1 MISSEKITI
10 VITNFITK
18 MKKYFNYAFAGAI
31 ALLGAVGF
39 TSCSSNEDAAD
50 VNPNFNPETNEVY
63 TNLVFNVST
72 SNQATTRQSSSAT
85 QATTSETFRGINN
98 AALFTYKL
106 GTDADGKHLA
116 AAAVA
121 DKYIDLGTPLASGT
135 ITADKSHRVLEM
147 SLPINTNTMLFYGK
161 APEGTASSAE
171 ATKGYSAYDL
181 YGHLDDY
188 TLASSTGENAG
199 KDISTA
205 NFELGKRMTAANKT
219 KYDEIKKLLGGVLT
233 CIINT
238 KIADG
243 DHVALDAEHYGV
255 AVAANEYP
263 DVVTWANY
271 ANANGTSPVETTH
284 ELYSLE
290 VKLAEVYKALTTIQ
304 TSQGELRAGYGTA
317 ILHTIEDVW
326 SVINSVQCATPFS
339 KGEAVAKKLAELIHE
354 EISLYFE
361 ATVPKTGDNKG
372 GAVTD
377 VNFRTVSTMVSA
389 FNSDAL
395 WPTATAGSHPNVA
408 VDGIGS
414 EDLSKFPM
422 AYAVPSGAAHYDW
435 DGTKKIFEYVTD
447 YNTSSVG
454 NAGGFTVE
462 SYLYPAELLYFGN
475 SPLRVSGTEHKEPT
489 YPNGVNNWMDNTKW
503 SGWDN
508 NSHVVSTTRSVAMRN
523 NINYGS
529 ALLKTTIGYKSATLK
544 DNNHAIQK
552 AKDPSIGNNDE
563 PDKEITVDATSF
575 QLVGL
580 VIGGQYKKVGWDFTP
595 KTTDNTQGY
604 IYDKAIPDGAN
615 VIPGSV
621 DTPSSPNYTLVFD
634 NYKAGDGGQDV
645 VYVALELKNNTGQD
659 FYGKHSL
666 IRNGDSFYLV
676 GKLDP
681 TNIAWDDLG
690 QLSTDHP
697 LPPYNADGSSKE
709 IVRVFMQDFMTTAN
723 FWFNETSLHEALL
736 TVPDLRHSSLTLGLS
751 VDMNWSTGITFDDVI
766 LGQ

>member
-1 MISSEKITI
+1 
-10 VITNFITK
+10 
-18 MKKYFNYAFAGAI
+18 MKKYFNFAFVGAI
-31 ALLGAVGF
+31 ALLGAGVF
-39 TSCSSNEDAAD
+39 TACSSESGIDLGDNT
-50 VNPNFNPETNEVY
+50 NPNYDPVEQSVY
-63 TNLVFNVST
+63 AQFVFNVST
-72 SNQATTRQSSSAT
+72 GNQATTRQSSSAT

-106 GTDADGKHLA
+106 PNDGKHLA

-121 DKYIDLGTPLASGT
+121 NKFIDLGTPLASGT
-135 ITADKSHRVLEM
+135 IDATHSHRVLEM

-171 ATKGYSAYDL
+171 AAKGYSAYDL

-188 TLASSTGENAG
+188 TLAGGTGDNAG
-199 KDISTA
+199 KDISAA

-238 KIADG
+238 KIAG
-243 DHVALDAEHYGV
+243 TDHVALDAEHYGV
-255 AVAANEYP
+255 AVATGDYP
-263 DVVTWANY
+263 ATVTWADY
-271 ANANGTSPVETTH
+271 ANANGLSPVETTH
-284 ELYSLE
+284 ELYALE

-304 TSQGELRAGYGTA
+304 TAQGELRAGYGTA

-361 ATVPKTGDNKG
+361 GNVPKTGDNKG
-372 GAVTD
+372 GAVTN
-377 VNFRTVSTMVSA
+377 VSFRTVSTMVTT
-389 FNSDAL
+389 FNNDAL
-395 WPTATAGSHPNVA
+395 WPTNPHPT

-435 DGTKKIFEYVTD
+435 NGTDKIFEYVTN

-454 NAGGFTVE
+454 GGSGFTVE

-489 YPNGVNNWMDNTKW
+489 YPNGVGNWKDDNQW
-503 SGWDN
+503 SADWDN

-529 ALLKTTIGYKSATLK
+529 ALLKTTVGYKSEKLK

-552 AKDPSIGNNDE
+552 AKDPSIGDNDE
-563 PDKEITVDATSF
+563 PDKEITVNATSF

-595 KTTDNTQGY
+595 KTSDNTQGY
-604 IYDKAIPDGAN
+604 IYDKAIPEGAN
-615 VIPGSV
+615 SIP
-621 DTPSSPNYTLVFD
+621 TYNATPAPSSPNYTLVFD
-634 NYKAGDGGQDV
+634 NYKAGETAANQDK
-645 VYVALELKNNTGQD
+645 VYIALELKNNTGQD
-659 FYGKHSL
+659 FYGKHNL

-681 TNIAWDDLG
+681 TTISWNSLG

-697 LPPYNADGSSKE
+697 LPPYNSDGSSIE

-723 FWFNETSLHEALL
+723 FWFDQNSLKQALL

-751 VDMNWSTGITFDDVI
+751 VDISWSTGITFDDVI

>member
-1 MISSEKITI
+1 
-10 VITNFITK
+10 
-18 MKKYFNYAFAGAI
+18 MKKLFNYALIGAI
-31 ALLGAVGF
+31 ALTGSTML
-39 TSCSSNEDAAD
+39 TSCSSSDDAAAENN
-50 VNPNFNPETNEVY
+50 NPNYDPDTQTVY
-63 TNLVFNVST
+63 AQFVFNVST
-72 SNQATTRQSSSAT
+72 GNQATTRQSSSAT

-98 AALFTYKL
+98 AGLFTYKL
-106 GTDADGKHLA
+106 TNDGKHLA

-121 DKYIDLGTPLASGT
+121 NKFIDLGTPLASAT
-135 ITADKSHRVLEM
+135 IDDTHSHRVLEM

-199 KDISTA
+199 KDISAA
-205 NFELGKRMTAANKT
+205 NFELGKRMTAENKT

-238 KIADG
+238 KIAG
-243 DHVALDAEHYGV
+243 TDHVALTADNYGV

-271 ANANGTSPVETTH
+271 ANANGTSPVETNH
-284 ELYSLE
+284 ELYALE
-290 VKLAEVYKALTTIQ
+290 VKLAEVYKALTNIQ
-304 TSQGELRAGYGTA
+304 TSDGELRAGYGTA

-339 KGEAVAKKLAELIHE
+339 KGEAVAKKLAELIHV
-354 EISLYFE
+354 EINKYFNGN
-361 ATVPKTGDNKG
+361 VPMDGDNMG
-372 GAVTD
+372 GAVTG
-377 VNFRTVSTMVSA
+377 VAFKPVSTMA
-389 FNSDAL
+389 TTFNTDGL
-395 WPTATAGSHPNVA
+395 WPTTTAGTHPTVA

-435 DGTKKIFEYVTD
+435 DGTKKIFEYVTN
-447 YNTSSVG
+447 YSTASVG

-489 YPNGVNNWMDNTKW
+489 YPNGVGNWKDNTKW
-503 SGWDN
+503 SADWIN
-508 NSHVVSTTRSVAMRN
+508 NSHVVSTTKSVAMRN

-529 ALLKTTIGYKSATLK
+529 ALLKTTVGYKSATLK

-552 AKDPSIGNNDE
+552 AKDPSIGDTDE

-595 KTTDNTQGY
+595 KTTGNTQGY
-604 IYDKAIPDGAN
+604 IYDKAIPEGAN
-615 VIPGSV
+615 SIPTYNA
-621 DTPSSPNYTLVFD
+621 TPAPSNPNYTLVFD

-659 FYGKHSL
+659 FYGKHNL

-676 GKLDP
+676 GQLNPSGK
-681 TNIAWDDLG
+681 AWGDLV
-690 QLSTDHP
+690 QASSDHP
-697 LPPYNADGSSKE
+697 LPPYNTDGTSKE

-766 LGQ
+766 LGH

>member
-1 MISSEKITI
+1 
-10 VITNFITK
+10 
-18 MKKYFNYAFAGAI
+18 MKKYFNFAFVGAI
-31 ALLGAVGF
+31 ALLGAGVF
-39 TSCSSNEDAAD
+39 TACSSESGIDLGDNNT
-50 VNPNFNPETNEVY
+50 NPNYDPVDQSVY
-63 TNLVFNVST
+63 AQFVFNVST
-72 SNQATTRQSSSAT
+72 GNQATTRQSSAAT

-106 GTDADGKHLA
+106 TDDGKHLA

-121 DKYIDLGTPLASGT
+121 NKFIDLGSPLASGT
-135 ITADKSHRVLEM
+135 IDDTHSHRVLEM

-161 APEGTASSAE
+161 APEGTASPAE

-188 TLASSTGENAG
+188 TLAGSTGENAG
-199 KDISTA
+199 KDISAA
-205 NFELGKRMTAANKT
+205 NFELGKRMTADNKA

-255 AVAANEYP
+255 AVATGDYP
-263 DVVTWANY
+263 ATVTWADY

-284 ELYSLE
+284 ELYALE
-290 VKLAEVYKALTTIQ
+290 VKLAEVYKALTNIQ
-304 TSQGELRAGYGTA
+304 TAQGELRAGYGTA

-339 KGEAVAKKLAELIHE
+339 KGEAVAKKLAELIHV
-354 EISLYFE
+354 EINKYFNG
-361 ATVPKTGDNKG
+361 TVPMTGDNKG
-372 GAVTD
+372 GAVTG
-377 VNFRTVSTMVSA
+377 VAFKPVSTMVTA
-389 FNSDAL
+389 FNADGL
-395 WPTATAGSHPNVA
+395 WPTATAGTHPT

-414 EDLSKFPM
+414 EDLSKFPT

-435 DGTKKIFEYVTD
+435 KSTEKMFEYVTN

-454 NAGGFTVE
+454 GGSGFTVE
-462 SYLYPAELLYFGN
+462 SYYYPAELLYFGN

-489 YPNGVNNWMDNTKW
+489 YPNGVGNWMTDGSW
-503 SGWDN
+503 SSDWVKD
-508 NSHVVSTTRSVAMRN
+508 SHVVSTTRSVAMRN

-529 ALLKTTIGYKSATLK
+529 ALLKTTVGYKSATLK

-552 AKDPSIGNNDE
+552 IKDPSIGDNDE

-575 QLVGL
+575 QLVG
-580 VIGGQYKKVGWDFTP
+580 VIIGGQYKKVGWDFTP
-595 KTTDNTQGY
+595 KTSDNTQGY
-604 IYDKAIPDGAN
+604 IYDKAIPEGAN
-615 VIPGSV
+615 VIPAYNA
-621 DTPSSPNYTLVFD
+621 TPAASSSPNYTLVFD
-634 NYKAGDGGQDV
+634 NYKAGDGGQNV

-659 FYGKHSL
+659 FYGKHNL

-681 TNIAWDDLG
+681 TTITWDNLG

-697 LPPYNADGSSKE
+697 LPPYNADGTSKE

-723 FWFNETSLHEALL
+723 FWFDQSSLKQALL

-751 VDMNWSTGITFDDVI
+751 VDMNWSTGITFDNVI

>member
-1 MISSEKITI
+1 
-10 VITNFITK
+10 
-18 MKKYFNYAFAGAI
+18 MKRYFNFAFAGAI
-31 ALLGAVGF
+31 ALTGSTML
-39 TSCSSNEDAAD
+39 TSCSSSDDAAAENN
-50 VNPNFNPETNEVY
+50 NPNYDPDTQTVY
-63 TNLVFNVST
+63 AQFVFNVST
-72 SNQATTRQSSSAT
+72 GNQATTRQSSAAT

-98 AALFTYKL
+98 AGLFTYKL
-106 GTDADGKHLA
+106 TNDGKHLA
-116 AAAVA
+116 EAAVA
-121 DKYIDLGTPLASGT
+121 NKFIDLGTPLASGT
-135 ITADKSHRVLEM
+135 IDDTHSHRVLEM

-171 ATKGYSAYDL
+171 AQLGYSAYDL

-188 TLASSTGENAG
+188 TLAGGTGDNAG
-199 KDISTA
+199 KDISAA
-205 NFELGKRMTAANKT
+205 NFELGKRMTADNKA

-238 KIADG
+238 KIAG
-243 DHVALDAEHYGV
+243 TDHVALDAEHYGV

-263 DVVTWANY
+263 ATVTWANY
-271 ANANGTSPVETTH
+271 ANADGKSPVETTH
-284 ELYSLE
+284 EPYSLE

-339 KGEAVAKKLAELIHE
+339 KGEAVAKKLAELIHV
-354 EISLYFE
+354 EINKYFDGS
-361 ATVPKTGDNKG
+361 VPMTGDNKG
-372 GAVTD
+372 GAVTG
-377 VNFRTVSTMVSA
+377 VAFKPVSTMA
-389 FNSDAL
+389 TTFNTDGL
-395 WPTATAGSHPNVA
+395 WPTTTAGTHPTVA

-435 DGTKKIFEYVTD
+435 DGTKKIFEYVTN

-454 NAGGFTVE
+454 GASGFTVE

-489 YPNGVNNWMDNTKW
+489 YPNGVDKWKDNTEW
-503 SGWDN
+503 SSDWVN
-508 NSHVVSTTRSVAMRN
+508 NSHVVSTTKSVAMRN

-529 ALLKTTIGYKSATLK
+529 ALLKTTVGYKSATLK

-552 AKDPSIGNNDE
+552 AKDPSIGDTDE
-563 PDKEITVDATSF
+563 PDKEITVSATSF
-575 QLVGL
+575 QLVG
-580 VIGGQYKKVGWDFTP
+580 VIIGGQYKKVGWDFTP
-595 KTTDNTQGY
+595 KTTGNTQGY

-615 VIPGSV
+615 VIPAYNA
-621 DTPSSPNYTLVFD
+621 TPAASNPNYTLVFD
-634 NYKAGDGGQDV
+634 NYNAGQTAANQDK

-659 FYGKHSL
+659 FYGKHNL
-666 IRNGDSFYLV
+666 IRAGDSFYLV

-681 TNIAWDDLG
+681 TTISWSSLG

-697 LPPYNADGSSKE
+697 LPPYDTDGSSIE
-709 IVRVFMQDFMTTAN
+709 TVRVFMQDFMTTAN
-723 FWFNETSLHEALL
+723 FWFDQNSLKQALL

-751 VDMNWSTGITFDDVI
+751 VDMRWSTGINFSNVI

>member
-1 MISSEKITI
+1 
-10 VITNFITK
+10 
-18 MKKYFNYAFAGAI
+18 MKRYFNFAFAGAI
-31 ALLGAVGF
+31 ALTGSTML
-39 TSCSSNEDAAD
+39 TSCSSSDDAAAENN
-50 VNPNFNPETNEVY
+50 NPNYDPDTQTVY
-63 TNLVFNVST
+63 AQFVFNVST
-72 SNQATTRQSSSAT
+72 GNQATTRQSSAAT

-98 AALFTYKL
+98 AGLFTYKL
-106 GTDADGKHLA
+106 TNDGKHLA
-116 AAAVA
+116 EAAVA
-121 DKYIDLGTPLASGT
+121 NKFIDLGTPLASGT
-135 ITADKSHRVLEM
+135 IDDTHSHRVLEM

-171 ATKGYSAYDL
+171 AQLGYSAYDL

-188 TLASSTGENAG
+188 TLAGGTGDNAG
-199 KDISTA
+199 KDISAA
-205 NFELGKRMTAANKT
+205 NFELGKRMTADNKA

-238 KIADG
+238 KIAG
-243 DHVALDAEHYGV
+243 TDHVALDAEHYGV
-255 AVAANEYP
+255 AVATGDYP
-263 DVVTWANY
+263 ATVTWADY
-271 ANANGTSPVETTH
+271 ANADGKSPVETTH
-284 ELYSLE
+284 EPYSLE

-339 KGEAVAKKLAELIHE
+339 KGEAVAKKLAELIHV
-354 EISLYFE
+354 EINKYFDGS
-361 ATVPKTGDNKG
+361 VPMTGDNKG
-372 GAVTD
+372 GAVTG
-377 VNFRTVSTMVSA
+377 VAFKPVSTMA
-389 FNSDAL
+389 TTFNTDGL
-395 WPTATAGSHPNVA
+395 WPTTTAGTHPTVA

-435 DGTKKIFEYVTD
+435 DGTKKIFEYVTN

-454 NAGGFTVE
+454 GASGFTVE

-489 YPNGVNNWMDNTKW
+489 YPNGVDKWKDNTEW
-503 SGWDN
+503 SSDWVN
-508 NSHVVSTTRSVAMRN
+508 NSHVVSTTKSVAMRN

-529 ALLKTTIGYKSATLK
+529 ALLKTTVGYKSATLK

-552 AKDPSIGNNDE
+552 AKDLSIGDTDE

-575 QLVGL
+575 QLVG
-580 VIGGQYKKVGWDFTP
+580 VIIGGQYKKVGWDFTP
-595 KTTDNTQGY
+595 KTSDNTQGY

-615 VIPGSV
+615 VIPAYNA
-621 DTPSSPNYTLVFD
+621 TPAASNPNYTLVFD
-634 NYKAGDGGQDV
+634 NYKAGETAANQDK

-659 FYGKHSL
+659 FYGKHNL
-666 IRNGDSFYLV
+666 IRAGDSFYLV

-681 TNIAWDDLG
+681 TTISWSSLG

-697 LPPYNADGSSKE
+697 LPPYNDDGTSKE

-766 LGQ
+766 LGH

>member
-1 MISSEKITI
+1 
-10 VITNFITK
+10 

-135 ITADKSHRVLEM
+135 ITAAESHRVLEM

-238 KIADG
+238 KIADV

-284 ELYSLE
+284 ELYALE

-339 KGEAVAKKLAELIHE
+339 KGEAVAKKLAELIHV
-354 EISLYFE
+354 EINKYFNGS
-361 ATVPKTGDNKG
+361 VPMDGDNMG
-372 GAVTD
+372 GAVTG
-377 VNFRTVSTMVSA
+377 VAFKPVSTMVST
-389 FNSDAL
+389 FNADGL
-395 WPTATAGSHPNVA
+395 WPTDPHPTVA

-435 DGTKKIFEYVTD
+435 DGTKKIFEYVTN

-489 YPNGVNNWMDNTKW
+489 YPNGVGNWKDDTKW
-503 SGWDN
+503 SDDWVN

-697 LPPYNADGSSKE
+697 LPPYNDNGTSKE

-751 VDMNWSTGITFDDVI
+751 VDMNWSTGITFDNVI

>member
-1 MISSEKITI
+1 MNHHFK
-10 VITNFITK
+10 N
-18 MKKYFNYAFAGAI
+18 MKRYFNFALVGAI
-31 ALLGAVGF
+31 ALTGA
-39 TSCSSNEDAAD
+39 TMLTCCSSSDDAAAENN
-50 VNPNFNPETNEVY
+50 NPNYDPDTQTVY
-63 TNLVFNVST
+63 AQFVFNVST
-72 SNQATTRQSSSAT
+72 GNQATTRQSSAAT
-85 QATTSETFRGINN
+85 QATTSEIFRGINN

-106 GTDADGKHLA
+106 NGDGKHLA

-135 ITADKSHRVLEM
+135 ITAAKSHRVLEM

-161 APEGTASSAE
+161 APEGTTSSAE
-171 ATKGYSAYDL
+171 STKGYSAYDV
-181 YGHLDDY
+181 YGHLDAY
-188 TLASSTGENAG
+188 TLAGGTGDDAG
-199 KDISTA
+199 KDISKA
-205 NFELGKRMTAANKT
+205 NFELGKRMTAENKT

-238 KIADG
+238 KIAG
-243 DHVALDAEHYGV
+243 TDHVALDAAHYGV

-263 DVVTWANY
+263 ATVTWANY

-284 ELYSLE
+284 ELYALE
-290 VKLAEVYKALTTIQ
+290 VKLAEVYKALTTIKA
-304 TSQGELRAGYGTA
+304 SDGELRAGYGTA

-339 KGEAVAKKLAELIHE
+339 KGEAVAKKLAELIHV
-354 EISLYFE
+354 EINKYFDGN
-361 ATVPKTGDNKG
+361 VPMTGDNKG
-372 GAVTD
+372 GAVTG
-377 VNFRTVSTMVSA
+377 VAFKPVSTMVST

-395 WPTATAGSHPNVA
+395 WPTATHPT

-414 EDLSKFPM
+414 EDLSKFPT

-435 DGTKKIFEYVTD
+435 KSGEKKFEYVSD
-447 YNTSSVG
+447 YSTASVG

-475 SPLRVSGTEHKEPT
+475 SPLRVSGEEHKEPT
-489 YPNGVNNWMDNTKW
+489 YPNGVDKWKDNTEW
-503 SGWDN
+503 SSDWVN
-508 NSHVVSTTRSVAMRN
+508 NSHVVSTTKSVAMRN

-529 ALLKTTIGYKSATLK
+529 ALLKTTVGYKSATLK

-552 AKDPSIGNNDE
+552 AKDPSIGDNDE
-563 PDKEITVDATSF
+563 LDKEITVDETSF
-575 QLVGL
+575 QLVG
-580 VIGGQYKKVGWDFTP
+580 VIIGGQYKKVGWDFTP

-604 IYDKAIPDGAN
+604 IYDKAIPTGAN
-615 VIPGSV
+615 VIPAYNS
-621 DTPSSPNYTLVFD
+621 TPAASDPNYTLVFD
-634 NYKAGDGGQDV
+634 NYKAGANQDK

-681 TNIAWDDLG
+681 TTISWSSLG

-697 LPPYNADGSSKE
+697 LPPYNTNGTSIE
-709 IVRVFMQDFMTTAN
+709 TVRVFMQDFMTTAN

-751 VDMNWSTGITFDDVI
+751 VDMNWSTGINFDNVI

>member
-1 MISSEKITI
+1 
-10 VITNFITK
+10 
-18 MKKYFNYAFAGAI
+18 MKKYFNFAFAGAI
-31 ALLGAVGF
+31 ALLGATTF
-39 TSCSSNEDAAD
+39 TGCSGSDDAVAENNI
-50 VNPNFNPETNEVY
+50 NPNYDPVEQSVY
-63 TNLVFNVST
+63 AQFVFNVST
-72 SNQATTRQSSSAT
+72 GNQATTRQSSAAT

-106 GTDADGKHLA
+106 ADDGKHLA

-135 ITADKSHRVLEM
+135 ITNTNSHRVLEM

-171 ATKGYSAYDL
+171 AEKGYSAYDL

-199 KDISTA
+199 KNISTA
-205 NFELGKRMTAANKT
+205 NFELGKRMTTDNKA

-238 KIADG
+238 KIAG
-243 DHVALDAEHYGV
+243 TNHVALGADHYGV
-255 AVAANEYP
+255 DVATGDYP
-263 DVVTWANY
+263 ATVTWADY

-284 ELYSLE
+284 ELYALE

-304 TSQGELRAGYGTA
+304 TAQGELRAGYGTA

-354 EISLYFE
+354 EISLYFNGN
-361 ATVPKTGDNKG
+361 VPMDGDNKG
-372 GAVTD
+372 GAVTS
-377 VNFRTVSTMVSA
+377 VNFRTVSTMVST
-389 FNSDAL
+389 FNTDAL
-395 WPTATAGSHPNVA
+395 WPTATHPTV
-408 VDGIGS
+408 GEIGN
-414 EDLSKFPM
+414 EDLSKFPT

-435 DGTKKIFEYVTD
+435 KSTEKIFEYVTN

-454 NAGGFTVE
+454 GGSGFTVE

-475 SPLRVSGTEHKEPT
+475 SPLRISGTEHKEPT
-489 YPNGVNNWMDNTKW
+489 YPNGVGNWKDDASW
-503 SGWDN
+503 SADWVKD
-508 NSHVVSTTRSVAMRN
+508 SHVVSTTRSVAMRN

-529 ALLKTTIGYKSATLK
+529 ALLKTTVGYKSAKLK

-552 AKDPSIGNNDE
+552 AKDPSIGDNDE
-563 PDKEITVDATSF
+563 PDKEITVSATSF
-575 QLVGL
+575 QLVG
-580 VIGGQYKKVGWDFTP
+580 VIIGGQYKKVGWDFTP
-595 KTTDNTQGY
+595 KTTGNTQGY
-604 IYDKAIPDGAN
+604 IYDKAIPEGAN
-615 VIPGSV
+615 VIPAYNA
-621 DTPSSPNYTLVFD
+621 TPAASDPNYTLVFD
-634 NYKAGDGGQDV
+634 NYKAGETAANQDK

-659 FYGKHSL
+659 FYGKHNL
-666 IRNGDSFYLV
+666 IRAGDSFYLV

-681 TNIAWDDLG
+681 TAISWSDLG

-697 LPPYNADGSSKE
+697 LPPYNTDGTSIE

-723 FWFNETSLHEALL
+723 FWFDQNSLKQALL

>member
-1 MISSEKITI
+1 
-10 VITNFITK
+10 
-18 MKKYFNYAFAGAI
+18 MKKLFNYALIGAI
-31 ALLGAVGF
+31 ALTGSTML
-39 TSCSSNEDAAD
+39 TSCSSSDEAAAENN
-50 VNPNFNPETNEVY
+50 NPNYDPDTQTVY
-63 TNLVFNVST
+63 AQFVFNVST
-72 SNQATTRQSSSAT
+72 GNQATTRQSSSAT
-85 QATTSETFRGINN
+85 QATTSELFRGINN

-106 GTDADGKHLA
+106 NADGEHLA

-121 DKYIDLGTPLASGT
+121 NKFIDLGTPLASAT
-135 ITADKSHRVLEM
+135 IDATHSHRVLEM

-161 APEGTASSAE
+161 APEGTASSGE
-171 ATKGYSAYDL
+171 ASKGYTAYDL

-205 NFELGKRMTAANKT
+205 NFELGKRMTAANKA

-243 DHVALDAEHYGV
+243 NHVALDAEHYGV

-263 DVVTWANY
+263 ATVTWANY
-271 ANANGTSPVETTH
+271 ANADGKSPVETTH

-290 VKLAEVYKALTTIQ
+290 AKLAEVYKALTNIQ
-304 TSQGELRAGYGTA
+304 TDQGELRAGYGTA

-339 KGEAVAKKLAELIHE
+339 KGEAVAKKLAELIHV
-354 EISLYFE
+354 EIDKYFDGN
-361 ATVPKTGDNKG
+361 VPMTGDNKG
-372 GAVTD
+372 GAVTG
-377 VNFRTVSTMVSA
+377 VAFKPVSTMVST

-395 WPTATAGSHPNVA
+395 WPTATHPT

-435 DGTKKIFEYVTD
+435 KSTEKIFEYVTD

-454 NAGGFTVE
+454 SGGGFTVE

-475 SPLRVSGTEHKEPT
+475 SPLRVSDTEHKEPT
-489 YPNGVNNWMDNTKW
+489 YPNGVNNWMDDTKW
-503 SGWDN
+503 SGWDKDK
-508 NSHVVSTTRSVAMRN
+508 HVVSTTRSVAMRN

-529 ALLKTTIGYKSATLK
+529 ALLKTTVGYKSATLK
-544 DNNHAIQK
+544 DNNHAIQL
-552 AKDPSIGNNDE
+552 AKDPTISSNDE
-563 PDKEITVDATSF
+563 PDKEITVNATSF

-595 KTTDNTQGY
+595 KTSGNTQGY
-604 IYDKAIPDGAN
+604 IYDKAIPEGAEA
-615 VIPGSV
+615 IPA
-621 DTPSSPNYTLVFD
+621 TLNTQSSPNYTLVFD
-634 NYKAGDGGQDV
+634 NYKAGEGGQDV

-666 IRNGDSFYLV
+666 IRAGDSFYLV

-681 TNIAWDDLG
+681 TAILWNSLG

-697 LPPYNADGSSKE
+697 LPPYNSDGSS
-709 IVRVFMQDFMTTAN
+709 IQTVRVFMQDFMTTAN

-751 VDMNWSTGITFDDVI
+751 VDMSWSTGITFDEVI

>member
-1 MISSEKITI
+1 
-10 VITNFITK
+10 
-18 MKKYFNYAFAGAI
+18 MKKVLNFALMGAI
-31 ALLGAVGF
+31 ALTGATMF
-39 TSCSSNEDAAD
+39 TGCSSGDEAVVENN
-50 VNPNFNPETNEVY
+50 NPNYDPDTQTVY
-63 TNLVFNVST
+63 AQFVFNVST
-72 SNQATTRQSSSAT
+72 GNQATTRQSSAAT

-106 GTDADGKHLA
+106 ADDGKHLA

-121 DKYIDLGTPLASGT
+121 NKFIDLGTPLASGT
-135 ITADKSHRVLEM
+135 ITADNSHRVLEM

-171 ATKGYSAYDL
+171 AEKGYSAYDL
-181 YGHLDDY
+181 YGHLDAY
-188 TLASSTGENAG
+188 TLAGGTDANAG
-199 KDISTA
+199 KDISAA
-205 NFELGKRMTAANKT
+205 NFELGKRMTADNKT

-263 DVVTWANY
+263 DVVTWADY

-284 ELYSLE
+284 ELYALE

-304 TSQGELRAGYGTA
+304 TAQGELRAGYGTA

-326 SVINSVQCATPFS
+326 SVINSIQCATPFS
-339 KGEAVAKKLAELIHE
+339 KGEAVAQKLAELIHE
-354 EISLYFE
+354 EISLYFNG
-361 ATVPKTGDNKG
+361 TVPTTGANKG

-377 VNFRTVSTMVSA
+377 VNFRTVSTMVST
-389 FNSDAL
+389 FNADGL
-395 WPTATAGSHPNVA
+395 WPTATAGTHPTVGN
-408 VDGIGS
+408 GIGS

-435 DGTKKIFEYVTD
+435 DGTKKIFEYVTN
-447 YNTSSVG
+447 YSTASVG

-489 YPNGVNNWMDNTKW
+489 YPNGVGDWMDNTKW
-503 SGWDN
+503 SEDWVN

-529 ALLKTTIGYKSATLK
+529 ALLKTTIGYKTLTLK
-544 DNNHAIQK
+544 DNNHKIQK
-552 AKDPSIGNNDE
+552 AKDPSISDTDE
-563 PDKEITVDATSF
+563 PNKEIAVSATSF

-580 VIGGQYKKVGWDFTP
+580 VIGGQYKKVGWDFIP
-595 KTTDNTQGY
+595 KTSDNTQGY
-604 IYDKAIPDGAN
+604 IYDKAIPEGGEG
-615 VIPGSV
+615 IPGTV
-621 DTPSSPNYTLVFD
+621 NTPSNPNYTLVFD
-634 NYKAGDGGQDV
+634 NYKAGEYPQDI
-645 VYVALELKNNTGQD
+645 VYVALELKNNSGQD
-659 FYGKHSL
+659 FYGKHNL

-681 TNIAWDDLG
+681 ANYTSAEIPVPFPWSSLVQASN
-690 QLSTDHP
+690 DHP
-697 LPPYNADGSSKE
+697 LPPYNTDGTSKE
-709 IVRVFMQDFMTTAN
+709 TVRVFMQDFMTTAN
-723 FWFNETSLHEALL
+723 FWFGEQSLQEALL
-736 TVPDLRHSSLTLGLS
+736 TVPDLRHNSLTLGLS
-751 VDMNWSTGITFDDVI
+751 VDMSWSTGITFSDVI

>member
-1 MISSEKITI
+1 MS
-10 VITNFITK
+10 
-18 MKKYFNYAFAGAI
+18 
-31 ALLGAVGF
+31 
-39 TSCSSNEDAAD
+39 
-50 VNPNFNPETNEVY
+50 
-63 TNLVFNVST
+63 
-72 SNQATTRQSSSAT
+72 
-85 QATTSETFRGINN
+85 
-98 AALFTYKL
+98 
-106 GTDADGKHLA
+106 GKHLA

-135 ITADKSHRVLEM
+135 ITADNSHRVLEM

-188 TLASSTGENAG
+188 TLAGGTGENAG
-199 KDISTA
+199 KDISEA
-205 NFELGKRMTAANKT
+205 NFQLGKRMTADNKA

-238 KIADG
+238 KIAG
-243 DHVALDAEHYGV
+243 TDHVALDAEHYGV
-255 AVAANEYP
+255 AVATGDYP
-263 DVVTWANY
+263 ATVTWADY

-284 ELYSLE
+284 ELYALE
-290 VKLAEVYKALTTIQ
+290 VKLAEVYKALTNIQ
-304 TSQGELRAGYGTA
+304 TDQGELRAGYGTA

-354 EISLYFE
+354 EISLYFNGN
-361 ATVPKTGDNKG
+361 VPRDGDNKG

-377 VNFRTVSTMVSA
+377 VNFRTVSTMVST
-389 FNSDAL
+389 FNGDGL
-395 WPTATAGSHPNVA
+395 WPTATAGTHPT

-414 EDLSKFPM
+414 EDLSKFPT

-435 DGTKKIFEYVTD
+435 DGTRKIFEYVTN
-447 YNTSSVG
+447 YSTASVG
-454 NAGGFTVE
+454 NAGGFTVD
-462 SYLYPAELLYFGN
+462 SYYYPAELLYFGN
-475 SPLRVSGTEHKEPT
+475 SPLRVSDTEHKEPT
-489 YPNGVNNWMDNTKW
+489 YPNGVNNWKTDGSWSADWTK
-503 SGWDN
+503 D
-508 NSHVVSTTRSVAMRN
+508 SHVVSTTRSVAMRN
-523 NINYGS
+523 NINYGT
-529 ALLKTTIGYKSATLK
+529 ALLKTTVGYKSATLK
-544 DNNHAIQK
+544 DNNHAIQL
-552 AKDPSIGNNDE
+552 AKDPTIISTDE
-563 PDKEITVDATSF
+563 PDKEITVNATSF

-595 KTTDNTQGY
+595 KTSDNTQGY
-604 IYDKAIPDGAN
+604 IYDKAIPEGAEG
-615 VIPGSV
+615 IPAYNA
-621 DTPSSPNYTLVFD
+621 TPVASNPNYTLVFD
-634 NYKAGDGGQDV
+634 NYKAGEPTANQDK

-659 FYGKHSL
+659 FYGKHNL

-681 TNIAWDDLG
+681 SAKAWNDLVKT
-690 QLSTDHP
+690 SSDHP
-697 LPPYNADGSSKE
+697 LPPYNANGTSIE
-709 IVRVFMQDFMTTAN
+709 TVRVFMQDFMTTAN
-723 FWFNETSLHEALL
+723 FWFNENSLHEALL

>member
-1 MISSEKITI
+1 
-10 VITNFITK
+10 
-18 MKKYFNYAFAGAI
+18 MKKKSIYALMSAI
-31 ALLGAVGF
+31 ALSGGTLL
-39 TSCSSNEDAAD
+39 TSCSGSDDAVAENN
-50 VNPNFNPETNEVY
+50 NPNFNPEKNEVL
-63 TNLVFNVST
+63 TQFVFNVST
-72 SNQATTRQSSSAT
+72 SNQATTRQSSAAT
-85 QATTSETFRGINN
+85 QAATSELFRGINN
-98 AALFTYKL
+98 AGLFTYKL
-106 GTDADGKHLA
+106 ADDGKHLA

-121 DKYIDLGTPLASGT
+121 NKFIDLGSPLASGT
-135 ITADKSHRVLEM
+135 IKADNSHRVLEM

-171 ATKGYSAYDL
+171 TTKGYSAYDL

-205 NFELGKRMTAANKT
+205 NFELGKRMTAENLT
-219 KYDEIKKLLGGVLT
+219 KYNQIKTLLGGVLT

-238 KIADG
+238 KIAG
-243 DHVALDAEHYGV
+243 TDHVALDAEHYGV
-255 AVAANEYP
+255 AVATGDYP
-263 DVVTWANY
+263 ATVTWADY

-284 ELYSLE
+284 ELYALE
-290 VKLAEVYKALTTIQ
+290 VKLAEVYKALTNIKTD
-304 TSQGELRAGYGTA
+304 QGELRAGYGTA

-339 KGEAVAKKLAELIHE
+339 KGEAVAKKLAELIHV
-354 EISLYFE
+354 EINKYFDG
-361 ATVPKTGDNKG
+361 TVPMTGDNKG
-372 GAVTD
+372 GAVTG
-377 VNFRTVSTMVSA
+377 VAFKPVSTMVSA

-395 WPTATAGSHPNVA
+395 WPTATHPTVA

-414 EDLSKFPM
+414 EDLSKFPT

-435 DGTKKIFEYVTD
+435 DGTKKIFEYVTN

-454 NAGGFTVE
+454 GGSGFTVE

-489 YPNGVNNWMDNTKW
+489 YPNGVGNWKDNTKW
-503 SGWDN
+503 SADWLN

-529 ALLKTTIGYKSATLK
+529 ALLKTTVGYKSATLK

-552 AKDPSIGNNDE
+552 AKDPTISDTDE
-563 PDKEITVDATSF
+563 PDKVITVDATSF
-575 QLVGL
+575 QLVGI

-595 KTTDNTQGY
+595 KTTGNTQGY

-615 VIPGSV
+615 VIPAYNET
-621 DTPSSPNYTLVFD
+621 TPAASAPNYTLVFD
-634 NYKAGDGGQDV
+634 NYKAGDVDQDV
-645 VYVALELKNNTGQD
+645 VYVALELKNNSDQN
-659 FYGKHSL
+659 FYGKHNL

-681 TNIAWDDLG
+681 TINTWSGLVHA
-690 QLSTDHP
+690 SSDHP
-697 LPPYNADGSSKE
+697 LPPYNTDGTSIEK
-709 IVRVFMQDFMTTAN
+709 VRVFMQDFMTTAK
-723 FWFNETSLHEALL
+723 FWFDANSLKQALL

-751 VDMNWSTGITFDDVI
+751 VDMSWSTGLDFDNVI

>member
-1 MISSEKITI
+1 
-10 VITNFITK
+10 
-18 MKKYFNYAFAGAI
+18 MKKYFNYAFLGAI

-72 SNQATTRQSSSAT
+72 GNQATTRQSSAAT

-106 GTDADGKHLA
+106 NADGKHLA
-116 AAAVA
+116 EAAVA

-135 ITADKSHRVLEM
+135 ITAAESHRVLEM

-205 NFELGKRMTAANKT
+205 NFELGKRMTAANKA

-304 TSQGELRAGYGTA
+304 TAQGELRAGYGTA

-354 EISLYFE
+354 EISLYFNG
-361 ATVPKTGDNKG
+361 TVPMDGDNKG
-372 GAVTD
+372 GAVTG
-377 VNFRTVSTMVSA
+377 VNFRTVSTMVST
-389 FNSDAL
+389 FNTDAL
-395 WPTATAGSHPNVA
+395 WPTTTAGVHPT
-408 VDGIGS
+408 VDGIGN

-435 DGTKKIFEYVTD
+435 KSDKKIFEYVTD

-454 NAGGFTVE
+454 GASGFTVE
-462 SYLYPAELLYFGN
+462 SYYYPAELLYFGN

-489 YPNGVNNWMDNTKW
+489 YPNGVGNWMDNTKW
-503 SGWDN
+503 SADWIN

-529 ALLKTTIGYKSATLK
+529 ALLKTTVGYKSATLK

-552 AKDPSIGNNDE
+552 AKDPSIGDNDE
-563 PDKEITVDATSF
+563 PDKEITVSATSF
-575 QLVGL
+575 QLVG
-580 VIGGQYKKVGWDFTP
+580 VIIGGQYKKVGWDFTP

-604 IYDKAIPDGAN
+604 IYDKAIPEGAN
-615 VIPGSV
+615 VIPAYNA
-621 DTPSSPNYTLVFD
+621 TPAASNPNYTLVFD
-634 NYKAGDGGQDV
+634 NYKAGETAANQDK

-697 LPPYNADGSSKE
+697 LPPYNADGTSKE

>member
-1 MISSEKITI
+1 M
-10 VITNFITK
+10 
-18 MKKYFNYAFAGAI
+18 
-31 ALLGAVGF
+31 
-39 TSCSSNEDAAD
+39 
-50 VNPNFNPETNEVY
+50 
-63 TNLVFNVST
+63 
-72 SNQATTRQSSSAT
+72 R
-85 QATTSETFRGINN
+85 
-98 AALFTYKL
+98 KL
-106 GTDADGKHLA
+106 SGKHLA

-135 ITADKSHRVLEM
+135 ITADNSHRVLEM

-188 TLASSTGENAG
+188 TLAGGTGENAG
-199 KDISTA
+199 KDISEA
-205 NFELGKRMTAANKT
+205 NFQLGKRMTADNKA

-238 KIADG
+238 KIAG
-243 DHVALDAEHYGV
+243 TDHVALDAEHYGV
-255 AVAANEYP
+255 AVATGDYP
-263 DVVTWANY
+263 ATVTWADY

-284 ELYSLE
+284 ELYALE
-290 VKLAEVYKALTTIQ
+290 VKLAEVYKALTNIQ
-304 TSQGELRAGYGTA
+304 TDQGELRAGYGTA

-354 EISLYFE
+354 EISLYFNGN
-361 ATVPKTGDNKG
+361 VPRDGDNKG

-377 VNFRTVSTMVSA
+377 VNFRTVSTMVST
-389 FNSDAL
+389 FNGDGL
-395 WPTATAGSHPNVA
+395 WPTATAGTHPT

-414 EDLSKFPM
+414 EDLSKFPT

-435 DGTKKIFEYVTD
+435 DGTRKIFEYVTN
-447 YNTSSVG
+447 YSTASVG
-454 NAGGFTVE
+454 NAGGFTVD
-462 SYLYPAELLYFGN
+462 SYYYPAELLYFGN
-475 SPLRVSGTEHKEPT
+475 SPLRVSDTEHKEPT
-489 YPNGVNNWMDNTKW
+489 YPNGVNNWKTDGSWSADWTK
-503 SGWDN
+503 D
-508 NSHVVSTTRSVAMRN
+508 SHVVSTTRSVAMRN
-523 NINYGS
+523 NINYGT
-529 ALLKTTIGYKSATLK
+529 ALLKTTVGYKSATLK
-544 DNNHAIQK
+544 DNNHAIQL
-552 AKDPSIGNNDE
+552 AKDPTIISTDE
-563 PDKEITVDATSF
+563 PDKEITVNATSF

-595 KTTDNTQGY
+595 KTSDNTQGY
-604 IYDKAIPDGAN
+604 IYDKAIPEGAEG
-615 VIPGSV
+615 IPAYNA
-621 DTPSSPNYTLVFD
+621 TPVASNPNYTLVFD
-634 NYKAGDGGQDV
+634 NYKAGEPTANQDK

-659 FYGKHSL
+659 FYGKHNL

-681 TNIAWDDLG
+681 SAKAWNDLVKT
-690 QLSTDHP
+690 SSDHP
-697 LPPYNADGSSKE
+697 LPPYNANGTSIE
-709 IVRVFMQDFMTTAN
+709 TVRVFMQDFMTTAN
-723 FWFNETSLHEALL
+723 FWFNENSLHEALL

>member
-1 MISSEKITI
+1 
-10 VITNFITK
+10 
-18 MKKYFNYAFAGAI
+18 MKKLFNYALIGAI
-31 ALLGAVGF
+31 ALTGATMF
-39 TSCSSNEDAAD
+39 TGCSGSDDAVAENN
-50 VNPNFNPETNEVY
+50 NPNYDPDTQTVY
-63 TNLVFNVST
+63 AQFVFNVST
-72 SNQATTRQSSSAT
+72 GNQATTRQSSAAT

-106 GTDADGKHLA
+106 ADDGKHLA

-121 DKYIDLGTPLASGT
+121 NKFIDLGTPLASGT
-135 ITADKSHRVLEM
+135 ITATESHRVLEM

-171 ATKGYSAYDL
+171 AGKGYSAYDL

-188 TLASSTGENAG
+188 TLAGGTGDNAG
-199 KDISTA
+199 KDISAA

-233 CIINT
+233 CIIST
-238 KIADG
+238 KIAG
-243 DHVALDAEHYGV
+243 TDHVALDAEHYGV
-255 AVAANEYP
+255 DVATGDYP
-263 DVVTWANY
+263 ATVTWADY

-284 ELYSLE
+284 ELYALE
-290 VKLAEVYKALTTIQ
+290 VKLAEVYKALTNIQ
-304 TSQGELRAGYGTA
+304 TAQGELRAGYGNA

-361 ATVPKTGDNKG
+361 GTVPKTGVNKG

-377 VNFRTVSTMVSA
+377 VDFRTVSTMVTA
-389 FNSDAL
+389 FNADGL
-395 WPTATAGSHPNVA
+395 WPTTTAGAHPTVS
-408 VDGIGS
+408 GIES
-414 EDLSKFPM
+414 ENLANFPT

-435 DGTKKIFEYVTD
+435 KSTEKMFEYVTD

-454 NAGGFTVE
+454 GGSGFTVE

-489 YPNGVNNWMDNTKW
+489 YPNGVGNWKDNTKW
-503 SGWDN
+503 SADWIN

-529 ALLKTTIGYKSATLK
+529 ALLKTTVGYKSATLK

-552 AKDPSIGNNDE
+552 AKDPSIGDNDE
-563 PDKEITVDATSF
+563 PDKEITVSATSF
-575 QLVGL
+575 QLVG
-580 VIGGQYKKVGWDFTP
+580 VIIGGQYKKVGWDFTP
-595 KTTDNTQGY
+595 KTSDNTQGY
-604 IYDKAIPDGAN
+604 IYDKAIPEGAN
-615 VIPGSV
+615 SIP
-621 DTPSSPNYTLVFD
+621 TYNATPAPSSPNYTLVFD
-634 NYKAGDGGQDV
+634 NYKAGDGDQDK

-659 FYGKHSL
+659 FYGKHNL
-666 IRNGDSFYLV
+666 IRAGDSFYLV

-681 TNIAWDDLG
+681 TTISWSSLG

-697 LPPYNADGSSKE
+697 LPPYNADGTSKE

-723 FWFNETSLHEALL
+723 FWFDQNSLKEALL

-751 VDMNWSTGITFDDVI
+751 VDMSWSTGITFDNVI

>member
-1 MISSEKITI
+1 
-10 VITNFITK
+10 
-18 MKKYFNYAFAGAI
+18 MKRYFNFAFAGAI
-31 ALLGAVGF
+31 ALLGALGF

-72 SNQATTRQSSSAT
+72 GNQATTRQSSAAT

-98 AALFTYKL
+98 AGLFTYKL
-106 GTDADGKHLA
+106 TNDGKHLA
-116 AAAVA
+116 EAAVA
-121 DKYIDLGTPLASGT
+121 NKFIDLGTPLASGT
-135 ITADKSHRVLEM
+135 ITTGNSHRVLEM

-171 ATKGYSAYDL
+171 AGKGYSAYDL

-205 NFELGKRMTAANKT
+205 NFELGKRMTAENLT
-219 KYDEIKKLLGGVLT
+219 KYNQIKKLLGGVLT

-238 KIADG
+238 KIAG
-243 DHVALDAEHYGV
+243 TDHVALDAEHYGV

-263 DVVTWANY
+263 ATVTWANY
-271 ANANGTSPVETTH
+271 ANADGKSPVETTH
-284 ELYSLE
+284 ELYALE
-290 VKLAEVYKALTTIQ
+290 VKLAEVYKALTNIQ
-304 TSQGELRAGYGTA
+304 TAQGELRAGYGTA

-339 KGEAVAKKLAELIHE
+339 KGEAVAKKLAQLIHV
-354 EISLYFE
+354 EINKYFDG
-361 ATVPKTGDNKG
+361 TVPMDGDNMG
-372 GAVTD
+372 GAVTG
-377 VNFRTVSTMVSA
+377 VAFKPVSTMA
-389 FNSDAL
+389 TTFNTDGL
-395 WPTATAGSHPNVA
+395 WPTTTAGTHPTVA

-435 DGTKKIFEYVTD
+435 DGTKKIFEYVTN

-454 NAGGFTVE
+454 GASGFTVE

-489 YPNGVNNWMDNTKW
+489 YPNGVDKWKDNTEW
-503 SGWDN
+503 SSDWVN
-508 NSHVVSTTRSVAMRN
+508 NSHVVSTTKSVAMRN

-529 ALLKTTIGYKSATLK
+529 ALLKTTVGYKSATLK

-552 AKDPSIGNNDE
+552 AKDPSIGDTDE

-575 QLVGL
+575 QLVG
-580 VIGGQYKKVGWDFTP
+580 VIIGGQYKKVGWDFTP
-595 KTTDNTQGY
+595 KTTGNTQGY

-615 VIPGSV
+615 VIPAYNA
-621 DTPSSPNYTLVFD
+621 TPAASNPNYTLVFD
-634 NYKAGDGGQDV
+634 NYNAGKDAANQDK

-659 FYGKHSL
+659 FYGKHNL

-676 GKLDP
+676 GQLDP
-681 TNIAWDDLG
+681 TTISWSSLG

-697 LPPYNADGSSKE
+697 LPPYDTDGSSIE
-709 IVRVFMQDFMTTAN
+709 TVRVFMQDFMTTAN
-723 FWFNETSLHEALL
+723 FWFDQNSLKQALL

-751 VDMNWSTGITFDDVI
+751 VDMSWSTGINFSNVI

>member
-1 MISSEKITI
+1 
-10 VITNFITK
+10 
-18 MKKYFNYAFAGAI
+18 MKKYFNFAFASAI
-31 ALLGAVGF
+31 ALLGTIGF
-39 TSCSSNEDAAD
+39 TACSSSDDAIEERGD
-50 VNPNFNPETNEVY
+50 NGNGGSVDEPEVLINTKF
-63 TNLVFNVST
+63 VFNIST
-72 SNQATTRQSSSAT
+72 GNQATSSSHRSSSGAT
-85 QATTSETFRGINN
+85 QATSTDIFRGITD

-106 GTDADGKHLA
+106 ADDGKHLA

-121 DKYIDLGTPLASGT
+121 NKYIDLGQAVASAAIDAT
-135 ITADKSHRVLEM
+135 HSHRVLEM

-171 ATKGYSAYDL
+171 AQKGYTAYDL

-188 TLASSTGENAG
+188 TLAGGTGDDAG
-199 KDISTA
+199 KDISAA
-205 NFELGKRMTAANKT
+205 NFELGQRMTAENLT
-219 KYDEIKKLLGGVLT
+219 KYNQIKKLLGGVLT

-238 KIADG
+238 KIAGDG
-243 DHVALDAEHYGV
+243 HVALDAEHYGV
-255 AVAANEYP
+255 AVATGDYP
-263 DVVTWANY
+263 ATVTWADY
-271 ANANGTSPVETTH
+271 ANANGTSPVESTH
-284 ELYSLE
+284 ELYALE
-290 VKLAEVYKALTTIQ
+290 VKLAEVYKALTNIQ
-304 TSQGELRAGYGTA
+304 TAQGELRAGYGTA

-361 ATVPKTGDNKG
+361 GTVPKTGDNKG

-377 VNFRTVSTMVSA
+377 VNFRTVSTMVST

-395 WPTATAGSHPNVA
+395 WPTATAGTHPT

-435 DGTKKIFEYVTD
+435 DGTKKIFEYVTN
-447 YNTSSVG
+447 YSTASVG

-489 YPNGVNNWMDNTKW
+489 YPNGVGNWMTDGSW
-503 SGWDN
+503 SADWVK
-508 NSHVVSTTRSVAMRN
+508 NSHVVSTTKSVAMRN
-523 NINYGS
+523 NINYGT
-529 ALLKTTIGYKSATLK
+529 ALLKTTVGYKTLTLK

-552 AKDPSIGNNDE
+552 AKDSSIGDNDE
-563 PDKEITVDATSF
+563 PDKEITIDATSF

-595 KTTDNTQGY
+595 KISGNTQGY
-604 IYDKAIPDGAN
+604 IYDKAIPEGADA
-615 VIPGSV
+615 IPAYNA
-621 DTPSSPNYTLVFD
+621 TPAPSNPNYTLVFD
-634 NYKAGDGGQDV
+634 NYKAGETAANQDK

-681 TNIAWDDLG
+681 T
-690 QLSTDHP
+690 STTWTDENWTNNQKTNDHP
-697 LPPYNADGSSKE
+697 LPPYDADGNTIKT
-709 IVRVFMQDFMTTAN
+709 VRVFMQDFMTTAN
-723 FWFNETSLHEALL
+723 FWFGENSLKEALL
-736 TVPDLRHSSLTLGLS
+736 TVPDLRHSSMTLGLS
-751 VDMNWSTGITFDDVI
+751 VDMQWSTGITFDNVI
-766 LGQ
+766 LGE